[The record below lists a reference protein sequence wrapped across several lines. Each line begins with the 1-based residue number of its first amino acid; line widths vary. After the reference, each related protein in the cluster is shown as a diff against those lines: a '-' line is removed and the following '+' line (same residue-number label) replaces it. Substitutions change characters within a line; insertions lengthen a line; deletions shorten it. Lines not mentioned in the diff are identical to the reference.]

1 MKKSNVA
8 GATVA
13 VVALLA
19 AGSAGAMAAADGKIG
34 SFKIRDDSV
43 RSVDLRDGSVGA
55 RDLRPGTVDRF
66 SADTDSFNGAILRS
80 LTYTNGGGGDATVA
94 CADTEE
100 ESQQYV
106 AVAGGVTADV
116 PSTTTTMN
124 GDFDVAASFPGR
136 MNWETGQPKE
146 GRLDG
151 WVILGAGGHS
161 DTLTV
166 WALCVPADSVEVQSG
181 TLEN

>member
-1 MKKSNVA
+1 MKRILAVIA
-8 GATVA
+8 GTA
-13 VVALLA
+13 VLA
-19 AGSAGAMAAADGKIG
+19 ATFGTGAVAASDGKIG
-34 SFKIRDDSV
+34 SFKIRDNSV
-43 RSVDLRDGSVGA
+43 RSIDLRDGSVGA

-66 SADTDSFNGAILRS
+66 TADTDSFNGAILRS

-100 ESQQYV
+100 ESQNYV

-124 GDFDVAASFPGR
+124 GEFDVAASFPGR
-136 MNWETGQPKE
+136 MDWSAGQPKP

-166 WALCVPADSVEVQSG
+166 WALCVPVGSVEVQRDSLG
-181 TLEN
+181 N